1 MEINFACR
9 MVNFKEILTCAFSMN
24 KSEYD
29 LFLFLEKQKD
39 PLCVATI
46 SEMMNKDRTTIQ
58 KSIKSLNDKEIVDKF
73 QVNLDKGGYTFVY
86 KLKDKLV
93 LKKRINES
101 VNKWFNSVNDYVRNW

>member
-1 MEINFACR
+1 
-9 MVNFKEILTCAFSMN
+9 
-24 KSEYD
+24 
-29 LFLFLEKQKD
+29 
-39 PLCVATI
+39 
-46 SEMMNKDRTTIQ
+46 
-58 KSIKSLNDKEIVDKF
+58 VDKF